1 MAPPAALPHKRTPSS
16 RPRRGAIGLL
26 SRGVKYLVIR
36 RAAGILKGGYWCFPG
51 GHVERGET
59 PRQAVQREL
68 DEELGITVEPV
79 ERLGS
84 VRVLDTNHVL
94 AVWTVRHLSGEI
106 HPAADEIAEVRWL
119 TPSEIRTITPGVP
132 SNEDVLDMLGV

>member
-1 MAPPAALPHKRTPSS
+1 MPAALPYERTPSS

-26 SRGVKYLVIR
+26 SRGIKYLLIR
-36 RAAGILKGGYWCFPG
+36 RAEGILKGGYWCFPG

-59 PRQAVQREL
+59 SRQAVQREFH
-68 DEELGITVEPV
+68 EELGITVQAV

-106 HPAADEIAEVRWL
+106 HPADDEIADVRWL
-119 TPSEIRTITPGVP
+119 APAEIRAITPGVP
-132 SNEDVLDMLGV
+132 SNEEVLDLLGV